1 MPAKRYLPS
10 DSTLVE
16 WAKTMTHQQIAD
28 RVYEDT
34 GYKVARSTVSA
45 ALSRAG
51 ETDRIRYD
59 KYIPWKP
66 IKIEHN
72 HHYALTMLRFM
83 ARQEQGEVL
92 TAENER
98 RLASWKQRMTDDE
111 AVVVYEPNSPDG
123 FYYVRRTAADKY
135 PFIRP

>member
-28 RVYEDT
+28 RIYEET

-51 ETDRIRYD
+51 ETNRIRYED
-59 KYIPWKP
+59 TIPWKR
-66 IKIEHN
+66 IKVEHN
-72 HHYALTMLRFM
+72 HHYAISMLRLLSRRN
-83 ARQEQGEVL
+83 AGQSL
-92 TAENER
+92 TDAQNN
-98 RLASWKQRMTDDE
+98 RLDSWLDRLRDE
-111 AVVVYEPNSPDG
+111 DAVVVYLPDTDEG
-123 FYYVRRTAADKY
+123 FFYVRREKTDGKN
-135 PFIRP
+135 IVRL